1 MSAPP
6 IQRPEPGEYSPY
18 YQSYLAGLPA
28 GDILALLDAQRGETR
43 ATLGVLTA
51 RQSGFRY
58 GAGKW
63 SIKEVVGHVIDVERV
78 LVYRALRFSRADATP
93 LPGFEQDDYVAG
105 GNFGSRALADLL
117 EELAVVRAG
126 TLALFRGMSPEMLAR
141 RGTANEAT
149 MSVRAVPWIILGH
162 ERHHLDIIRD
172 RYLAADEPPER
183 GDGW

>member
-6 IQRPEPGEYSPY
+6 IQHPEPGEYSPY
-18 YQSYLAGLPA
+18 YQSYLDRLPA
-28 GDILALLDAQRGETR
+28 GDILALLDTQREDTR
-43 ATLGVLTA
+43 ATLGGLTA

-78 LVYRALRFSRADATP
+78 LAYRALRFSRADATP

-105 GNFGSRALADLL
+105 GNFDSRALGDLL
-117 EELAVVRAG
+117 DELDVVRAG
-126 TLALFRGMSPEMLAR
+126 TLALFRGMSPDMLAR
-141 RGTANEAT
+141 VGTANEAK

-162 ERHHLDIIRD
+162 ERHHLNIIRD
-172 RYLAADEPPER
+172 RYLGADERPER